1 MAVHLPSIS
10 IIFRQLAGTFIQR
23 SARGVAA
30 LIVKDDTVGKGGP
43 YYRFGDAT
51 QIPEGEFTAQNE
63 QYIRDALSF
72 GPLRVAVVKIG
83 ASGQLAQALAVLI
96 QREQTGWLRSAA
108 GRPKTGRT

>member
-51 QIPEGEFTAQNE
+51 QIPEG
-63 QYIRDALSF
+63 
-72 GPLRVAVVKIG
+72 
-83 ASGQLAQALAVLI
+83 
-96 QREQTGWLRSAA
+96 
-108 GRPKTGRT
+108 